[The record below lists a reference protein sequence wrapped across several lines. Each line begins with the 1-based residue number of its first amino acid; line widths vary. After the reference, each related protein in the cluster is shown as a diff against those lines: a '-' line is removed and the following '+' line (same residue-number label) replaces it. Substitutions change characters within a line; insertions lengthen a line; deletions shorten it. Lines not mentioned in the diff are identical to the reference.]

1 MRHYISEVELDNGA
15 RGLFINVPDASVM
28 TFNIS
33 FRAGEYLV
41 PEEKWE
47 VPHLMEHL
55 ILGANKQFPRGRDFQ
70 ADFERNGAYSNA
82 STGTYDITYESECAD
97 FEWKRILDRMIIPL
111 TEPLFLEDEYKAEF
125 GNVREELTARSN
137 NHFRHLSLALRE
149 AYGYRSTTYQNR
161 LELMKNVE
169 LEDLIGHYKETHY
182 TSNMRFVIAGKLSP
196 ARREHIKTRL
206 SSIELPEGDG
216 RKVLPVEKP
225 IGLKKPLFIANDTV
239 DNFYFYLDTFM
250 KRRMSDK
257 ELHAMSLVNSMLT
270 ETLHSRILGA
280 AREHGLVYGMNSNI
294 HFDMNCT
301 NWWFGAQVQPKN
313 AAKLFEIMI
322 KEINEVKNGKITR
335 DDLKAAKQYRLGRFQ
350 RDVQTIAGL
359 SGGYMGRYFFEDVVE
374 EYTKTPEHIRSVT
387 KAQIVNGVNE
397 LFAEDNWGLGILGGV
412 DRKPANKLARQINVL
427 WQ

>member
-28 TFNIS
+28 TFYIS

-111 TEPLFLEDEYKAEF
+111 TEPLFLEEEYRAEF

-169 LEDLIGHYKETHY
+169 LEDLIDHYKETHY

-196 ARREHIKTRL
+196 SRREHIKARL
-206 SSIELPEGDG
+206 SSIELPEGEG
-216 RKVLPVEKP
+216 RKDLPVEKP
-225 IGLKKPLFIANDTV
+225 KGLKKPLFIANDTV

-335 DDLKAAKQYRLGRFQ
+335 GDLKAAKQYRLGRFQ

-397 LFAEDNWGLGILGGV
+397 LFAENNWGLGILGGV

>member
-1 MRHYISEVELDNGA
+1 MRHYVSETELSNGA

-28 TFNIS
+28 NFYIS

-41 PEEKWE
+41 PKEKWE

-55 ILGANKQFPRGRDFQ
+55 ILGANKSYPRGRDFQ

-82 STGTYDITYESECAD
+82 STGPYDITYEAECAD
-97 FEWKRILDRMIIPL
+97 FEWKRILDRMILPL
-111 TEPLFLEDEYKAEF
+111 TEPLFLEEEFHAEV

-149 AYGYRSTTYQNR
+149 AYGYRSTTYQTR
-161 LELMKNVE
+161 LELMSNATLDDLVE
-169 LEDLIGHYKETHY
+169 HYKKTHY
-182 TSNMRFVIAGKLSP
+182 TSNMRFIIAGKLSP
-196 ARREHIKTRL
+196 NRREHIKAKL
-206 SSIELPEGDG
+206 SDIALPEGEG
-216 RKVLPVEKP
+216 RKELPVEKP
-225 IGLKKPLFIANDTV
+225 KGLKKPLFISNDTV

-250 KRRMSDK
+250 KRRMTDK

-294 HFDMNCT
+294 YFDMNCT

-322 KEINEVKNGKITR
+322 AEINKVKGGKITR

-350 RDVQTIAGL
+350 RDVQTVAGL
-359 SGGYMGRYFFEDVVE
+359 CGGYMGRYLFEDAVE

-397 LFAEDNWGLGILGGV
+397 LFSEDNWGLGILGGV
-412 DRKPANKLARQINVL
+412 DRRPANKLSKQISVL

>member
-1 MRHYISEVELDNGA
+1 MRHYVSETELSNGA

-28 TFNIS
+28 TFYIS

-41 PEEKWE
+41 SEDKWE

-55 ILGANKQFPRGRDFQ
+55 ILGANKSYPRGRDFQ

-82 STGTYDITYESECAD
+82 STSTYDITYEAECAD
-97 FEWKRILDRMIIPL
+97 FEWKRILERMILPL
-111 TEPLFLEDEYKAEF
+111 TEPLFLEEEFHAEV
-125 GNVREELTARSN
+125 GNVKEELTARSN

-161 LELMKNVE
+161 LELIKNVE
-169 LEDLIGHYKETHY
+169 LEDLIDHYKKTHY

-196 ARREHIKTRL
+196 NRRSHIKSRL
-206 SSIELPEGDG
+206 SSIELPGGKG
-216 RKVLPVEKP
+216 RKKLPIEKP
-225 IGLKKPLFIANDTV
+225 KGLKKPLFISNDTIE
-239 DNFYFYLDTFM
+239 NFYFYLDTFM
-250 KRRMSDK
+250 RRRMSDK

-294 HFDMNCT
+294 HFDQNCT

-313 AAKLFEIMI
+313 ASKLFDIMI

-350 RDVQTIAGL
+350 RDVQTVSGL
-359 SGGYMGRYFFEDVVE
+359 SAGYMGRYFFEDVVE

-387 KAQIVNGVNE
+387 KSQIVKGAND
-397 LFAEDNWGLGILGGV
+397 LFAENNWGLGILGGV
-412 DRKPANKLARQINVL
+412 DRRPANRLAKQISVL